1 MQNPKNKKVQGL
13 TAPQEKAESHDAE
26 QRNELEA
33 ERDPSLN
40 GRTSPLTSSRGE
52 WGAQQPGQ
60 VHTDLVPSAICSH
73 VYLQDQQGNIQ
84 STSATAL
91 NHALQD

>member
-1 MQNPKNKKVQGL
+1 MQNSKNKKAQGL

-33 ERDPSLN
+33 ERDTPLN
-40 GRTSPLTSSRGE
+40 RSTSPLTSSRGE
-52 WGAQQPGQ
+52 WEAQQPGQ
-60 VHTDLVPSAICSH
+60 MHTDLVPNATCSH

-84 STSATAL
+84 STLATAL
-91 NHALQD
+91 NHTPQD